1 LRDANV
7 AVRWMLLHGSTVNP
21 KLRGVFARLAP
32 PSETVMDILLD
43 TVGAVQ
49 VERS

>member
-1 LRDANV
+1 V